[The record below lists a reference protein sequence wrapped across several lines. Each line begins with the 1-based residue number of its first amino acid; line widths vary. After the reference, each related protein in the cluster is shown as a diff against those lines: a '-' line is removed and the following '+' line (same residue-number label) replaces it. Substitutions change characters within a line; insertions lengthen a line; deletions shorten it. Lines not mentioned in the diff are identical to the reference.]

1 MAEAAHAI
9 PNDRGRAHQGVTF
22 EAWAFVLAGLGDGLP
37 EDDLLA
43 HLGITEERWH
53 LANAAFQEDILDDV
67 EIGGT
72 LTEAFDE
79 AMRAARESWSRPIPP
94 LDTDL
99 RAWLDFFGA
108 WTAAESPVQLL
119 EEHGLRAA
127 DIHRLHQHWSGK
139 LAKDE
144 ELRSEALAILE
155 SPAGPMPAPQPE
167 PPRLRGLSAEGAA
180 DVTRPAKVRAVAPM
194 PFTDG
199 EPAPGHPRR
208 AGPVPTRPP
217 IAASA
222 RADETRV
229 ATPDE
234 IAGVVLPFSASPP
247 ESAAPEPAE
256 PSATVADATRDERDG
271 VALSIERYAALCEDL
286 IESPDAHEAVLRRY
300 GVNAA
305 EKLALDVY
313 WTQKMAEDTTIWLA
327 WDRAS
332 VQHRAGLSGDGET
345 DSN

>member
-9 PNDRGRAHQGVTF
+9 PNDRERAHQGVTF

-53 LANAAFQEDILDDV
+53 LANAAFQEDVLDDV
-67 EIGGT
+67 EAGGA

-99 RAWLDFFGA
+99 RAWLDFYRS

-127 DIHRLHQHWSGK
+127 DIHRLHQYWSGK

-144 ELRSEALAILE
+144 ELRREALAILE
-155 SPAGPMPAPQPE
+155 SPAGPMPAPKPE
-167 PPRLRGLSAEGAA
+167 PPRLRALTAEGAVDA
-180 DVTRPAKVRAVAPM
+180 TKLAKVRAVALM
-194 PFTDG
+194 PFSDG
-199 EPAPGHPRR
+199 EPAPAHPRLS
-208 AGPVPTRPP
+208 VPLPTPKRV
-217 IAASA
+217 AADA

-229 ATPDE
+229 ARPDE
-234 IAGVVLPFSASPP
+234 IAGVVLPFSASPS
-247 ESAAPEPAE
+247 ESPPPEPAGS
-256 PSATVADATRDERDG
+256 SATVAESAPAEGDG
-271 VALSIERYAALCEDL
+271 VVLSIERYAALCADL
-286 IESPDAHEAVLRRY
+286 IESPEAHEAVLRRY
-300 GVNAA
+300 GINAA
-305 EKLALDVY
+305 EKLAADVY